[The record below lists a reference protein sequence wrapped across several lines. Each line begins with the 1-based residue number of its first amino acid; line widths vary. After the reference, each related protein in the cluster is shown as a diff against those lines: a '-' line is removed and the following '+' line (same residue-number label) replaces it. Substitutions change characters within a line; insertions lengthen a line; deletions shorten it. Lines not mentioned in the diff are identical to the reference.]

1 MEFLRNYDFTDDEIN
16 DVLVMNSKG
25 IINNIVLNQENVIDI
40 IEYFLALDITNMT
53 IKKMFKYQIGIF
65 FKTKK
70 ELIDAFE
77 EYEMDSIIKSLNY
90 DVNTFDLIEF

>member
-1 MEFLRNYDFTDDEIN
+1 MSFLNDYGFTKEEIN
-16 DVLVMNSKG
+16 EISNINSKG
-25 IINNIVLNQENVIDI
+25 IVNNVVLNKDNVCDI
-40 IEYFLALDITNMT
+40 IDYFLALDIEKET